1 MWISSAPPETSPSR
15 AVGDAL
21 SVLREAAETRW
32 AAQSDDELVA
42 VVDQIRRL
50 VAAAGAVEAGAL
62 AEVDVRG
69 AVDAASG
76 RATQEAVVRSGS
88 GPTWSTRAVRSR

>member
-1 MWISSAPPETSPSR
+1 MWISIAPPETSPSR

-21 SVLREAAETRW
+21 SVLREAAATRW

-42 VVDQIRRL
+42 VIEQVRRL
-50 VAAAGAVEAGAL
+50 VATAGAVEAGAL

-69 AVDAASG
+69 AVDPAPTRVTRG
-76 RATQEAVVRSGS
+76 VAVKSGS
-88 GPTWSTRAVRSR
+88 GPTWSTSAVRSR